1 MVEEFKIQDSRFKI
15 QDIRCKIMLYPASCI
30 LHPVSFYLSFILFL
44 GTQLFAFSDDALSI
58 ADDLASQK
66 RYDESITEYKR
77 FIFFNQEDPRIAE
90 ADYKIGMS
98 YRAEG
103 NLHQAITNFDKS
115 IALTKDPNLADQRRL
130 TLATTL
136 IASQNYNLARLELAK
151 ILNSTKDESLLKKT
165 LYFSGIEAIYMRDWE
180 SVEAYFGRYYLDDEK
195 ADKLNSIFRATRQ
208 SYKSPTTAKL
218 LSVFIPGAG
227 QIYSGYW
234 KDGLNAFVLNGAII
248 GGVAYNVHKKHYNNA
263 IIVAYLLLI
272 RYYNGNIYHAGK
284 DAEKHNQALDNKTAI
299 ELLRTV
305 SANEP

>member
-1 MVEEFKIQDSRFKI
+1 MQDLRCKIQDT
-15 QDIRCKIMLYPASCI
+15 RCKTILYPASRI
-30 LHPVSFYLSFILFL
+30 LHPVSFCLSFILFL
-44 GTQLFAFSDDALSI
+44 AMQLFAFSDNAFSI
-58 ADDLASQK
+58 ADDLTNQK
-66 RYDESITEYKR
+66 RYDEAITEYKR
-77 FIFFNQEDPRIAE
+77 FIFFNLEDPRIAE
-90 ADYKIGMS
+90 AHYKIGMS

-103 NLHQAITNFDKS
+103 ELHQAIAEFDKS

-151 ILNSTKDESLLKKT
+151 ILNSTKDESLLRKT

-195 ADKLNSIFRATRQ
+195 ADKLNSIIRTTRQ

-218 LSVFIPGAG
+218 LSAFIPGAG

-234 KDGLNAFVLNGAII
+234 RDGLNAFVLNGAII
-248 GGVAYNVHKKHYNNA
+248 GGVAYNVYKKDYSNA
-263 IIVAYLLLI
+263 IIVAYLLLL

-284 DAEKHNQALDNKTAI
+284 DAEKHNQELDNNAAI